1 MQFDVTVPYSKLFAR
16 FESILESHGGRPHW
30 AKAHRAGPDQLR
42 KMYPR
47 FDDFLELR
55 KRVDPEGRF
64 LNPYVRRQCA
74 LPLSMALI
82 WQFARRKRQGDGAQS
97 LPQARGVRLAVQL
110 HYAQSVA

>member
-1 MQFDVTVPYSKLFAR
+1 MTVPYSKLFAR

-64 LNPYVRRQCA
+64 LNPYTRRSCVYAGFVSADTRSLLGESGQA
-74 LPLSMALI
+74 MARNRFLKPE
-82 WQFARRKRQGDGAQS
+82 ATD
-97 LPQARGVRLAVQL
+97 
-110 HYAQSVA
+110 